1 MNADGSG
8 LRNVTRTPSDDLDPA
23 WSPDGRAIAFVQ
35 KKCVPSPRPA
45 VAAYETYLY
54 VVNADGSG
62 LRRLTTRRAHLFN
75 PSWSA
80 DGKTIRYGRSLVNA
94 DGSGHSELPRNVP
107 LAGAWSPDGQ
117 RIAVVSVAH
126 SPAEARNPTKLGL
139 WVMNADGSN
148 ARRVAPT
155 PPRAIPRGPRTAAG
169 SPSGGSTASSGR
181 RELRPLC
188 RERRRERA
196 ATADTPGGEPALVR
210 VVTRRADDRLPPQ
223 QRGVHRESRRKRGTE
238 AHAAQRIVEGQAT

>member
-1 MNADGSG
+1 M
-8 LRNVTRTPSDDLDPA
+8 
-23 WSPDGRAIAFVQ
+23 
-35 KKCVPSPRPA
+35 
-45 VAAYETYLY
+45 
-54 VVNADGSG
+54 NADGSG
-62 LRRLTTRRAHLFN
+62 LRRLTTRRRIVFN

-80 DGKTIRYGRSLVNA
+80 DGKTIRYGRSLVRA

-117 RIAVVSVAH
+117 RIAVVQVAH
-126 SPAEARNPTKLGL
+126 SFADVRNPTKLGL

-155 PPRAIPRGPRTAAG
+155 PPRASPRGPRTVAG
-169 SPSGGSTASSGR
+169 SPSGGSTANPAPRIGR
-181 RELRPLC
+181 DLRPLC

-196 ATADTPGGEPALVR
+196 ATADTPCGEPALVR

-223 QRGVHRESRRKRGTE
+223 QGGVHRESRRKRGTE
-238 AHAAQRIVEGQAT
+238 AHAAQRIVEGACGQRSGPP